1 MTALVYED
9 FGTGRHREAS
19 LIRHALGSVH
29 DEALVA
35 GLAGGIGFMY
45 FVFEYAGHPPMP
57 TIVAQAH
64 PDPWVQV
71 ALGRLRIPY
80 EATRSAKPR
89 WNRVEAALDAG
100 APVFCTVNRS
110 GLPWHRPAA
119 MAELAAADPYVV
131 VVVGYEGDTLYVED
145 GAETPYAIGREEFG
159 AAWSGHKK
167 GRHQMVVTTGKP
179 AGEPDLD
186 AAIAATVS
194 RLTGPVLGNHFDVNF
209 GFTGMEKFAA
219 QLRDTRTKTGW
230 ERRFA
235 TPEAF
240 ALGTGRLYSC
250 LEEEWTAPGATRPL
264 YADFLDLAGHA
275 EAAELFRD
283 SGRQWSRLAELAR
296 TADPGADAD
305 GRRAFFDACADLVDG
320 ALALEREAVA
330 LLPGAEGLAEPTEPT
345 EPAGPARPVE

>member
-1 MTALVYED
+1 MHE
-9 FGTGRHREAS
+9 
-19 LIRHALGSVH
+19 
-29 DEALVA
+29 EALVA

-45 FVFEYAGHPPMP
+45 FVFEYAGRPPMP

-64 PDPWVQV
+64 PEPWVQV
-71 ALGRLRIPY
+71 ALGRLNIPY

-100 APVFCTVNRS
+100 APVFCTVDRS
-110 GLPWHRPAA
+110 ALPWHGPAP

-131 VVVGYEGDTLYVED
+131 VVVGREGDTYHVED
-145 GAETPYAIGREEFG
+145 GAGGARAPYEIGREEFG

-209 GFTGMEKFAA
+209 GFSGMEKFAA
-219 QLRDTRTKTGW
+219 QLRDTSTKAGW

-240 ALGTGRLYSC
+240 ALGAGRLYAC
-250 LEEEWTAPGATRPL
+250 LEEEWTAPAPPGRCTRTSSTSPGTGTRPRSS
-264 YADFLDLAGHA
+264 GSPGG
-275 EAAELFRD
+275 
-283 SGRQWSRLAELAR
+283 SGRGSRTWPVRR
-296 TADPGADAD
+296 TPRRTPPGD
-305 GRRAFFDACADLVDG
+305 GRSSTPARSSW
-320 ALALEREAVA
+320 
-330 LLPGAEGLAEPTEPT
+330 TEPWRWSGRR
-345 EPAGPARPVE
+345 PGCCRRRRPSPPSRAAGAVSKVESINF

>member
-45 FVFEYAGHPPMP
+45 FVFEYAGRPPMP

-71 ALGRLRIPY
+71 ALGRLNIPY

-110 GLPWHRPAA
+110 GLPWHGPAA
-119 MAELAAADPYVV
+119 VAELAAADPYVV
-131 VVVGYEGDTLYVED
+131 VVVGHEGDTFYVED
-145 GAETPYAIGREEFG
+145 GAATPYAIGREEFG

-186 AAIAATVS
+186 AAIAHTVG

-209 GFTGMEKFAA
+209 GFSGMEKFAA
-219 QLRDTRTKTGW
+219 QLRDTTTKAGW

-240 ALGTGRLYSC
+240 ALGTGRLHAC
-250 LEEEWTAPGATRPL
+250 LEEEWTAQGATRPL

-275 EAAELFRD
+275 QAAGLFRS
-283 SGRQWSRLAELAR
+283 SGEQWSRLAELAR
-296 TADPGADAD
+296 TADPESDAAA
-305 GRRAFFDACADLVDG
+305 RRELFDACAELVDG
-320 ALALEREAVA
+320 ALALEREAVGV
-330 LLPGAEGLAEPTEPT
+330 LPQAAPT
-345 EPAGPARPVE
+345 A

>member
-45 FVFEYAGHPPMP
+45 FVFEYAGRPPMP

-71 ALGRLRIPY
+71 ALGRLNIPY

-110 GLPWHRPAA
+110 ALPWHGPAA
-119 MAELAAADPYVV
+119 VAELAAADPYVV
-131 VVVGYEGDTLYVED
+131 VVVGYEGDTYYVED
-145 GAETPYAIGREEFG
+145 GAATPYAIGREEFG

-179 AGEPDLD
+179 AGETDPD
-186 AAIAATVS
+186 AAIAHTVG

-209 GFTGMEKFAA
+209 GFSGMEKLAA
-219 QLRDTRTKTGW
+219 QLRDTTTKAGW

-240 ALGTGRLYSC
+240 ALGTGRLHAC
-250 LEEEWTAPGATRPL
+250 LEEEWTSPGATRPL
-264 YADFLDLAGHA
+264 YADFLDLAGHP
-275 EAAELFRD
+275 EAAGLFRS
-283 SGRQWSRLAELAR
+283 SGGQWSRLAELAR
-296 TADPGADAD
+296 TADPESDAAA
-305 GRRAFFDACADLVDG
+305 RRELFDACAELVDG
-320 ALALEREAVA
+320 ALALEREAAA
-330 LLPGAEGLAEPTEPT
+330 LLPEAAPGA
-345 EPAGPARPVE
+345 